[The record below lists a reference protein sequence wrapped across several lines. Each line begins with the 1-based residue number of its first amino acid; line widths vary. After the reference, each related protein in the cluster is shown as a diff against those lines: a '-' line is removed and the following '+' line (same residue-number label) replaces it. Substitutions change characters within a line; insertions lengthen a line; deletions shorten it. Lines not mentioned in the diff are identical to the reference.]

1 MLPWRGN
8 GRAHDYGGQP
18 WAREI
23 TRTPEEPVGDELG
36 VSRCFDGSRSWPNYP
51 RVFRYVESTNY

>member
-23 TRTPEEPVGDELG
+23 TRIPEEPAGDEL
-36 VSRCFDGSRSWPNYP
+36 VSLSL
-51 RVFRYVESTNY
+51 V